1 MKRIWSVLLVAL
13 LLAGAQSPDAPRVTI
28 TQTAVQKTG
37 ELWELTLRV
46 EGDAQGA
53 DITVTDT
60 RGAAFRYAV
69 QTAQAITLAPDG
81 VSFTWRPTALPAE
94 ITYLVRLNDP
104 DFAHAGTDLFFSES
118 TILTLTHKEERQHI
132 AAQRAYMRYQTGTL
146 RVESTGLPTG
156 AQAAQTQITAV
167 CSDTARFCVPPPADA
182 PEGYQLVR
190 VRVNDE
196 SLAPSTFAQQTA
208 YSLPVVAGETAVYY
222 DYAPLRTTPA
232 TWRYSVH
239 YYFDGIENTALTY
252 IGSVPAARPV
262 VTQLPTRGAL
272 LDGYYENPVC
282 ALPYTLSQDGERIS
296 LYYLSIPSPDTG
308 LTVRHTYLAD
318 MNSTEGAA
326 LTSPSHSA
334 GHCAVSELAQAQ
346 YGAEVYTLIAASITR
361 VTNSVDGEPQSE
373 TTLLSPDSTFFY
385 DAACTY
391 DIQLIYSRTTLS
403 PTAVTDTALPTA
415 SPLSA
420 SAAPR
425 TAPHK
430 RLVSTLPMVAL
441 GTLGA
446 VCAVWLQ
453 HCRARK

>member
-37 ELWELTLRV
+37 VLWELTLRV

-53 DITVTDT
+53 DITVIDT
-60 RGAAFRYAV
+60 RGAAFRYAM
-69 QTAQAITLAPDG
+69 QTAQEIALAPDG
-81 VSFTWRPTALPAE
+81 ASFTWQPTALPAE

-104 DFAHAGTDLFFSES
+104 DFTHADTDLFFSES
-118 TILTLTHKEERQHI
+118 TLLTLTQKDERQYA
-132 AAQRAYMRYQTGTL
+132 AAQRASMRYQTGTL
-146 RVESTGLPTG
+146 RVESTGLPPG
-156 AQAAQTQITAV
+156 AQAAQAQITAV
-167 CSDTARFCVPPPADA
+167 CSDTARFRVPSPADA
-182 PEGYQLVR
+182 PDGYQLVR

-196 SLAPSTFAQQTA
+196 LFAPSTFAQQTA
-208 YSLPVVAGETAVYY
+208 YSLPVAAGETVVCY

-252 IGSVPAARPV
+252 TGSVPAARPV
-262 VTQLPTRGAL
+262 VTQLPARGAMP
-272 LDGYYENPVC
+272 DGYYENPVC
-282 ALPYTLSQDGERIS
+282 ALPYTLSRDGERIS

-326 LTSPSHSA
+326 LTSPSRSA

-361 VTNSVDGEPQSE
+361 VANSVDGEPQSE

-403 PTAVTDTALPTA
+403 QASVTATACPTAAVLPT
-415 SPLSA
+415 

-425 TAPHK
+425 TAPRK
-430 RLVSTLPMVAL
+430 RLVSTLPMLLL
-441 GTLGA
+441 GTLSA
-446 VCAVWLQ
+446 VCALWLQ